1 MQRCLD
7 LAQLGAGQVAPNPM
21 VGAVLVY
28 QDRIIG
34 EGYHRKYGE
43 AHAEPNCLN
52 SVADLNKHLIP
63 AATLYVSLEPCAHF
77 GKTPPCSNLIM
88 EHQIKKLVIGCADP
102 FEAVNGKGIAQLTT
116 AGIEVITGVLEQ
128 AAIDLNK
135 RFFVFQQQQRPYI
148 VLKWAETANGK
159 IASNTAE
166 RLHISNEYSNRLVHQ
181 WRGEEA
187 AILIGT
193 NTALNDNPSLTNRY
207 GSRKNPIR
215 LVIDLSLRLPMHLNV
230 FDRQVPTIVFNYKK
244 NTVENHLQYVQLNES
259 LPMMP
264 QILKTCY
271 DQQIQSVLVEGGA
284 ALLQSFIDLNIW
296 DEARVIR
303 NNNLFVETGLN
314 SPVLKDERFIQTNNI
329 GSDTIHYFKPML
341 VSI

>member
-7 LAQLGAGQVAPNPM
+7 LAQLGAGHVAPNPM

-34 EGYHRKYGE
+34 EGYHHKYGE

-52 SVADLNKHLIP
+52 SVAEVDKHLIP
-63 AATLYVSLEPCAHF
+63 ESTLYVSLEPCTHF
-77 GKTPPCSNLIM
+77 GKTPPCSNLII
-88 EHQIKKLVIGCADP
+88 EHQIKKMVIGCADP

-159 IASNTAE
+159 IASTGAE
-166 RLHISNEYSNRLVHQ
+166 RLHISNEYANRLVHQ

-187 AILIGT
+187 AILVGT
-193 NTALNDNPSLTNRY
+193 NTALKDNPSLTNRY
-207 GSRKNPIR
+207 GTGKNPIR
-215 LVIDLSLRLPMHLNV
+215 LVIDLSLRLPMYLNV
-230 FDRQVPTIVFNYKK
+230 FDGQVPTIVFNCKK
-244 NTVENHLQYVQLNES
+244 NTTEKHLQYVQLNES
-259 LPMMP
+259 LPTIP
-264 QILKTCY
+264 QILKACY
-271 DQQIQSVLVEGGA
+271 DLHIQSVLVEGGA
-284 ALLQSFIDLNIW
+284 ALLQSLIDLNIW

-303 NNNLFVETGLN
+303 NNSLSVETGLN
-314 SPVLKDERFIQTNNI
+314 SPVLKGETFIQSNKLD
-329 GSDTIHYFKPML
+329 SDTIHCFKPIS

>member
-7 LAQLGAGQVAPNPM
+7 LAQLGAGHVAPNPM

-34 EGYHRKYGE
+34 EGYHKKYGK

-52 SVADLNKHLIP
+52 SVAEVDKHLIP
-63 AATLYVSLEPCAHF
+63 TSTLYVSLESCAHF
-77 GKTPPCSNLIM
+77 GKTPPCTNLIM
-88 EHQIKKLVIGCADP
+88 KHQIKNLVIGCADP
-102 FEAVNGKGIAQLTT
+102 FEAVNGKGITQLKA
-116 AGIEVITGVLEQ
+116 AGIEVIFGVLEQ

-148 VLKWAETANGK
+148 ILKWAETANEK
-159 IASNTAE
+159 IASNGAE

-187 AILIGT
+187 AILVGT
-193 NTALNDNPSLTNRY
+193 NTALKDNPSLTSRY
-207 GSRKNPIR
+207 GSGKNPIR
-215 LVIDLSLRLPMHLNV
+215 LVIDLSLRLPLHLNV
-230 FDRQVPTIVFNYKK
+230 FNGQVPTIVFNYKK
-244 NTVENHLQYVQLNES
+244 STTEKNLHYVQLNES
-259 LPMMP
+259 LPTVP

-271 DQQIQSVLVEGGA
+271 DQHIQSILVEGGA
-284 ALLQSFIDLNIW
+284 ALLESFIDLNIW

-303 NNNLFVETGLN
+303 NNSLSIESGLN
-314 SPVLKDERFIQTNNI
+314 SPVLKGEVFIQKTNV
-329 GSDTIHYFKPML
+329 GSDTIHYFKPVS